1 MDASFEEQSVRIT
14 LGGLVVVYVLYF
26 FLAGRMLLSGVGEV
40 VAFAPLLVVTV
51 VLLVVVLALGHAI
64 VAVATR
70 VEGRD
75 ERDELIEWRAG
86 HNSSWVLGAG
96 AFMAICGLA
105 TSVGPAWIANGLL
118 AAMFLSEVLKRALQ
132 LHYYHRGA

>member
-1 MDASFEEQSVRIT
+1 MNASFEEQSVRIT
-14 LGGLVVVYVLYF
+14 LGSLVAVYVLYF
-26 FLAGRMLLSGVGEV
+26 FLAGRMLLAGVTEV
-40 VAFAPLLVVTV
+40 IAFAPLLVITT
-51 VLLVVVLALGHAI
+51 VLLVVVLSLGHVI

-75 ERDELIEWRAG
+75 ERDELIEWRAE

-96 AFMAICGLA
+96 AFLAICGLA

-118 AAMFLSEVLKRALQ
+118 ASMFLSEVLKRLLQ
-132 LHYYHRGA
+132 LHYYQRGS